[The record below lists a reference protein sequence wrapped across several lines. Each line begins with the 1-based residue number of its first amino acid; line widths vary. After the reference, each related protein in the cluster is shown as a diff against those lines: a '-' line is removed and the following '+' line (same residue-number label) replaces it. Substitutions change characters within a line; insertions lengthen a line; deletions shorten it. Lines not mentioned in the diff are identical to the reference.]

1 MEKLNQPVL
10 NKVKSIF
17 EEIVKEKDLLNSNV
31 SVLVKTLT
39 PEEAIGQPGRRDFP
53 IIEGKERVI
62 EAEFSGTKAHVF
74 TDSPG
79 EFIGNIEEIIK
90 LNLDSNKA
98 RAIFIA
104 TLNAVLKKIGLI
116 ENTIHCK
123 DEEPE
128 KCAKEIAEYVLAKWG
143 KIKIGLIGLNP
154 AIAESLVSVF
164 GKENIKLTDRNKK
177 NIGLNKFGVDIW
189 DGDKDTERLIRESE
203 AVILTGTT
211 MANGSFDGIYSYI
224 QQYNKNYL
232 IYGVTAAG
240 ICNLLE
246 LDRVCFYGRKK

>member
-17 EEIVKEKDLLNSNV
+17 EEIVKEKDLLNNNV

-53 IIEGKERVI
+53 IIEGKERII

-90 LNLDSNKA
+90 LDLDNNKT

-116 ENTIHCK
+116 ENTMHCK

-164 GKENIKLTDRNKK
+164 GKENIKITDRNKK
-177 NIGLNKFGVDIW
+177 NISLNKFGVDIW
-189 DGDKDTERLIRESE
+189 DGDTDTERLIRESK

-211 MANGSFDGIYSYI
+211 MVNGSFDGIFSYI
-224 QQYNKNYL
+224 KQYNKNYL

-240 ICNLLE
+240 ICYLLE
-246 LDRVCFYGRKK
+246 LERVCFYGRDT

>member
-1 MEKLNQPVL
+1 MEKLNQSVL
-10 NKVKSIF
+10 DKVKSKF
-17 EEIVKEKDLLNSNV
+17 EEIVKEKNLLHNNV

-53 IIEGKERVI
+53 IMEGKERVI
-62 EAEFSGTKAHVF
+62 EAEFSGAKAHVF

-79 EFIGNIEEIIK
+79 EFIGNIEGIMK
-90 LNLDSNKA
+90 LNLDNNKA

-116 ENTIHCK
+116 KNTIHCK

-128 KCAKEIAEYVLAKWG
+128 KCAKEIAEYVLTKWG
-143 KIKIGLIGLNP
+143 KIRIGLIGLNP

-164 GKENIKLTDRNKK
+164 GKKNIKITDRNKK

-189 DGDKDTERLIRESE
+189 DGNKDTERLIRESG

-211 MANGSFDGIYSYI
+211 MVNGSFDGIFSCI
-224 QQYNKNYL
+224 KQYKKNYL

-240 ICNLLE
+240 ICCLFE
-246 LDRVCFYGRKK
+246 LDRSCFYGRDK